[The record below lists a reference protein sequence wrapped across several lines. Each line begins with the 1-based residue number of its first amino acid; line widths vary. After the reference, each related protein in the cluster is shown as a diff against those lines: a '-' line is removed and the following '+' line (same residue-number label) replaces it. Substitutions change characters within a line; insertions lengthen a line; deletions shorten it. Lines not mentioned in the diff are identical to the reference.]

1 MPFISASAISP
12 YNDIRGGAEGGVT
25 GTLLLD
31 LYPGAAAAYSLR
43 HLRTAYSGSAIQ
55 VRRSSDDSLQD
66 IGFVDGNLDT
76 ASLLSFVG
84 SGDGFVKIW
93 YDQSGEGNDAAQGSA
108 SNQPKIVSSGVV
120 ITENSEPSVEFN
132 GTTDYIQNQ
141 LSVGATVTAFA
152 VSKIVDEPDY
162 NFIYDSF
169 GTGARL
175 RLGLWTTNG
184 YFADNGDGA
193 NAVATTASDGSQ
205 HLFFAKHS
213 NSEVSISVDQDTLQT
228 VESTNFSQTTQYWNI
243 GARNDGG
250 EHFLEGTIQELIIY
264 PSDESEN
271 RTDIETNINEYY
283 NVY

>member
-1 MPFISASAISP
+1 MA
-12 YNDIRGGAEGGVT
+12 GVT
-25 GTLLLD
+25 FF
-31 LYPGAAAAYSLR
+31 
-43 HLRTAYSGSAIQ
+43 
-55 VRRSSDDSLQD
+55 QD
-66 IGFVDGNLDT
+66 IGFLYDGSLDT
-76 ASLLSFVG
+76 ESLLSFAGPQDV
-84 SGDGFVKIW
+84 FVATW
-93 YDQSGEGNDAAQGSA
+93 YDQSGEGNDAIQGVVSW
-108 SNQPKIVSSGVV
+108 QPKIVSSGVV
-120 ITENSEPSVEFN
+120 ITENGKPSVEFD
-132 GTTDYIQNQ
+132 GFTDYIKNQ
-141 LSVGATVTAFA
+141 LSVEPTVTAFA
-152 VSKIVDEPDY
+152 VSKIVDESDY